1 MRLVLIWSDFGMNL
15 YRIYIQLSIYP
26 RKSHWHLHRGMRQ
39 RSRGKDTKSLWN
51 KLRLNKKKVQK
62 LRNIR
67 KSAYLCKHMNNNTDF
82 LPKFTLDQLADC
94 VAMKMEYFKRR
105 LNPDTVWN
113 IETVIKPCRMI
124 EDEPRYVNTVIVEV
138 KKDTSSFEP
147 GTNIKR
153 YHAILTRIY
162 ILLYYRN
169 RDNECFKKYVFPRL
183 INNMGGYGVDNILK
197 YKINQEIDKIKE
209 QDKLFEQARKPKE
222 AQRKDDNQTTTDYNR
237 IIEEQQ
243 KQIDTLSIENG
254 KLKEENDKLSS
265 PTEAA
270 IKLSA
275 EISRLKNEKTEILKE
290 LLLPIFFNQENDVV
304 DFLGKING
312 LQDNE
317 ITDLVYEWAHKER
330 KISTKQCNS
339 PLWKILHAF
348 KYYNATSTNWDTA
361 LRNHPKI
368 NSK

>member
-1 MRLVLIWSDFGMNL
+1 
-15 YRIYIQLSIYP
+15 
-26 RKSHWHLHRGMRQ
+26 
-39 RSRGKDTKSLWN
+39 
-51 KLRLNKKKVQK
+51 
-62 LRNIR
+62 
-67 KSAYLCKHMNNNTDF
+67 MNNNTDF
-82 LPKFTLDQLADC
+82 LPKFTLDQLADR
-94 VAMKMEYFKRR
+94 VAMKLAYFNRR
-105 LNPDTVWN
+105 LTPENVWDL
-113 IETVIKPCRMI
+113 EAVIKPCQMI
-124 EDEPRYVNTVIVEV
+124 EDEPRSVNSVILEA
-138 KKDTSSFEP
+138 KNNNNIFEQ
-147 GTNIKR
+147 GTNIR
-153 YHAILTRIY
+153 WCHARLTCVY

-169 RDNECFKKYVFPRL
+169 RDNKLFREAFCQL
-183 INNMGGYGVDNILK
+183 IYNMGTYGADNILK
-197 YKINQEIDKIKE
+197 VKINQEIDKIIE
-209 QDKLFEQARKPKE
+209 QDTLIEQARKSKE
-222 AQRKDDNQTTTDYNR
+222 AHQKDDNQTTTDYNR

-243 KQIDTLSIENG
+243 KQIDKLTIENG

-348 KYYNATSTNWDTA
+348 KYYNATSTNWNTA

>member
-1 MRLVLIWSDFGMNL
+1 
-15 YRIYIQLSIYP
+15 
-26 RKSHWHLHRGMRQ
+26 
-39 RSRGKDTKSLWN
+39 
-51 KLRLNKKKVQK
+51 
-62 LRNIR
+62 
-67 KSAYLCKHMNNNTDF
+67 MNNNANF

-94 VAMKMEYFKRR
+94 VAMKVDYFNRQ
-105 LNPDTVWN
+105 LNPDNVWN

-124 EDEPRYVNTVIVEV
+124 EDEPRYVNSVIVEA
-138 KKDTSSFEP
+138 KKDDVHFVS

-169 RDNECFKKYVFPRL
+169 RDDECFKKYVFPRL
-183 INNMGGYGVDNILK
+183 INNMGVYSDDKILK
-197 YKINQEIDKIKE
+197 VKINQEIDKIKE
-209 QDKLFEQARKPKE
+209 QDKLFEQARKSPKSQQE
-222 AQRKDDNQTTTDYNR
+222 VNNQTDIDYNKT
-237 IIEEQQ
+237 IEELQR
-243 KQIDTLSIENG
+243 QIVKLTIDNNT
-254 KLKEENDKLSS
+254 LKEENHNLSS
-265 PTEAA
+265 PTDDVE
-270 IKLSA
+270 IKLQA
-275 EISRLKNEKTEILKE
+275 KIRQKEDEKTEILKE